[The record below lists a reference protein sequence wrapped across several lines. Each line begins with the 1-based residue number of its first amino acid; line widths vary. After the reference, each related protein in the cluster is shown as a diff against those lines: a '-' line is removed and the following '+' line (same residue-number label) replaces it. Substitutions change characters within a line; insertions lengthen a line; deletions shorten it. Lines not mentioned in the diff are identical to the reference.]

1 MVRWHQTRLNSL
13 LGCRGLVRLVILL
26 LAEFKAIIV
35 VLVSQVRRF
44 SKFVDAGL
52 EAGHE
57 TDSLLLLMTEQKMLL
72 VWVRLTV
79 SVNEKEPIHVLRLA
93 LNVLFVLSRF
103 RQLVDRVARK
113 TAECL
118 SPFCQLV
125 VRQMLA
131 FAPLAALIET

>member
-72 VWVRLTV
+72 VLMVRLKIIMRLV
-79 SVNEKEPIHVLRLA
+79 FLRE
-93 LNVLFVLSRF
+93 RG
-103 RQLVDRVARK
+103 
-113 TAECL
+113 
-118 SPFCQLV
+118 CQAC
-125 VRQMLA
+125 Q
-131 FAPLAALIET
+131 